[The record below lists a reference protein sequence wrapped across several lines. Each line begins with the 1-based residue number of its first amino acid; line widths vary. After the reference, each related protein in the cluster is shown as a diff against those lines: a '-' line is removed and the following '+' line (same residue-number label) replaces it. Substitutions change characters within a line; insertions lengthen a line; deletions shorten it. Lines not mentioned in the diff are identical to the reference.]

1 MSTLLLFLRMFFE
14 FFKTGL
20 FAIGGG
26 LATVPFLSSMGTSTG
41 WFSSKEL
48 ADMIAVSES
57 TPGPIGVNMA
67 TYVGY
72 VIGHGQGVSEGPVA
86 ATFLGILG
94 AIIATI
100 GLITPSVIIILIVA
114 HFLEKFR
121 NNEYV
126 AAALYGL
133 RAASVGLITSAAFSV
148 ILIAIFGIDNIAMW
162 RSAVFDVK
170 SVILAVVIFVMSRY
184 IPKVKDWHPIFFILI
199 GAACG
204 IIFHMSGS

>member
-72 VIGHGQGVSEGPVA
+72 VIGHGQGASGGPAA

-121 NNEYV
+121 ENEYV

>member
-1 MSTLLLFLRMFFE
+1 MNVLLLFLRMFFE

-26 LATVPFLSSMGTSTG
+26 MATVPFLSSMGSATG

-48 ADMIAVSES
+48 ADMIAISES

-72 VIGHGQGVSEGPVA
+72 VIGHGQGGADHPA
-86 ATFLGILG
+86 MAGMLGVIG
-94 AIIATI
+94 AIIATL

-121 NNEYV
+121 ENKFVE
-126 AAALYGL
+126 AALYGL

-148 ILIAIFGIDNIAMW
+148 ILIAIFGIENIALWKM
-162 RSAVFDVK
+162 AVFDIK
-170 SVILAVVIFVMSRY
+170 SIILAVVIFVMSRY